1 MILIKTLF
9 FFFRFLVLRRR
20 NRGFTQSTQA
30 RINRGFIANSP
41 DNSNNIWMTAYPPPS
56 YENIYNSSFSINTNR
71 LPDYNST
78 IVTKKTNKNDTDNNN
93 NNNNNVSEQILEQ
106 STANLAIE
114 PVTNTNQTQDLT
126 DVPIQETEFT
136 SNDLK
141 TKEL

>member
-1 MILIKTLF
+1 M

-41 DNSNNIWMTAYPPPS
+41 DNNNNIWMTAYPPPS

-93 NNNNNVSEQILEQ
+93 NNNNNNVSEQILEQ
-106 STANLAIE
+106 STANLATE
-114 PVTNTNQTQDLT
+114 PVTNTNQNQDLT
-126 DVPIQETEFT
+126 DVQIQETEFT

>member
-1 MILIKTLF
+1 MEVLDYLIEQDEH
-9 FFFRFLVLRRR
+9 
-20 NRGFTQSTQA
+20 NNDE
-30 RINRGFIANSP
+30 II
-41 DNSNNIWMTAYPPPS
+41 NSNN
-56 YENIYNSSFSINTNR
+56 NNNSDS
-71 LPDYNST
+71 
-78 IVTKKTNKNDTDNNN
+78 NNN
-93 NNNNNVSEQILEQ
+93 NNNKNNNNDNNVSEQILEQ